1 MKGASPGIIVLKA
14 EWRENPAT
22 KEYDLYV
29 LDWELVEGTI
39 TPMPSNAGALQL
51 KVYDQ
56 LNNEVKEGDILCHI
70 QKLSVNINPK
80 NNDMDKPEI
89 KLSAEALVKLEL
101 KDGSSAD
108 VVNTAIIKLAADCA
122 EAKDKITLL
131 QGEIDKHKRD
141 AAERMVELALEEQ
154 KITPANKQSFIDLA
168 LKDPELCKSTLDGIR
183 SEERRV
189 GKECRL

>member
-1 MKGASPGIIVLKA
+1 
-14 EWRENPAT
+14 
-22 KEYDLYV
+22 
-29 LDWELVEGTI
+29 
-39 TPMPSNAGALQL
+39 
-51 KVYDQ
+51 
-56 LNNEVKEGDILCHI
+56 
-70 QKLSVNINPK
+70 
-80 NNDMDKPEI
+80 MDKPEI

-168 LKDPELCKSTLDGIR
+168 LKDPELCKSTLDGIAPR
-183 SEERRV
+183 VSLSSRIKTTDLSGIPEDRKNWTSLMWIKNDLAGWKQLKVDSPEISEQI
-189 GKECRL
+189 KNKQ